1 MVFFLSSGKVTRR
14 AGKYSARSISAR
26 RHIGNLPPGTD
37 AGLVCAAYSESS
49 WKRASAALNS
59 YKRFDKDSGTTLIW
73 PFSENSLNRYVS
85 WALKIAKLSP
95 NTVNVYLSDLATCHK
110 LRGLDPSVCNN
121 FFAKTMIKGA
131 KNLASYTATKKTP
144 KAVMTLSCLKI
155 LGHEIAKSNWQV
167 SEKSVY
173 WAACTVAF
181 FGSFR
186 MGELLCPA
194 EDSFNADTLVW
205 SDVVLTDDSSVVLTI
220 RHPKSNKAGGEKVEV
235 FAFPGHNCCPV
246 KALNRLYN
254 LNTVGRRD
262 LPVFA
267 FSSSRYLSK
276 KEFNDT
282 LKKLLDPLL
291 PGQAMLG
298 HSFRA
303 GIPSA
308 LSAMPDRVTQEEIQ
322 AWGRWS
328 SQSYH
333 AYTKHRHLGRRKTF
347 DKFVAACK
355 N

>member
-1 MVFFLSSGKVTRR
+1 
-14 AGKYSARSISAR
+14 
-26 RHIGNLPPGTD
+26 
-37 AGLVCAAYSESS
+37 
-49 WKRASAALNS
+49 
-59 YKRFDKDSGTTLIW
+59 
-73 PFSENSLNRYVS
+73 
-85 WALKIAKLSP
+85 
-95 NTVNVYLSDLATCHK
+95 
-110 LRGLDPSVCNN
+110 
-121 FFAKTMIKGA
+121 MIKGA

-155 LGHEIAKSNWQV
+155 LGHEIAKSGWPV
-167 SEKSVY
+167 SKKSVY

-194 EDSFNADTLVW
+194 EDSFTADTLVW
-205 SDVVLTDDSSVVLTI
+205 SDVVLTNSNSVVLTI

-246 KALNRLYN
+246 KALNHLYS
-254 LNTVGRRD
+254 LSTADRRS

-267 FSSSRYLSK
+267 FSSDRYLSK

-282 LKKLLDPLL
+282 LKSLLAPHL

-328 SQSYH
+328 SQSYQVY
-333 AYTKHRHLGRRKTF
+333 AKHQHLGRRKTF
-347 DKFVAACK
+347 DKFVAACT